1 MIVLQDDLASQENNR
16 NGLSPKKSKES
27 DGSKDGA
34 AYTCLLKN
42 ELLGTEIDDVKAQ
55 TDNKKQTGPTETNNL
70 FRVSVLI
77 ARHS

>member
-1 MIVLQDDLASQENNR
+1 MLQDDLASQENNR
-16 NGLSPKKSKES
+16 NGLSPKKNKES

-70 FRVSVLI
+70 FRVSPKRVFTFV
-77 ARHS
+77 